1 MNFFSVVEIDQDT
14 LGSES
19 LASFNTA
26 EDSSQVS
33 LTVSDQNPEILA
45 LAVHTVH
52 NIASNPA
59 EPSSGVTTNH
69 KNSTSDLRPTN
80 QFKVP
85 NINQFL
91 ESGFNQLKESG
102 INNHGSADT
111 PKLVISIP

>member
-1 MNFFSVVEIDQDT
+1 
-14 LGSES
+14 

-26 EDSSQVS
+26 EESSQVS

-59 EPSSGVTTNH
+59 EPSSGEINH

-80 QFKVP
+80 QFNVP
-85 NINQFL
+85 NINQCL
-91 ESGFNQLKESG
+91 ESGF
-102 INNHGSADT
+102 NNHGSADT